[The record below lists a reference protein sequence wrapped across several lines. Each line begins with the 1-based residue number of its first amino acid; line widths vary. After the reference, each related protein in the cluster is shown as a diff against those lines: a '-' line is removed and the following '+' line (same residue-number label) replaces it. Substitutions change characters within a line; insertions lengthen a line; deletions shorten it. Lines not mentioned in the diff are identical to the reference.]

1 MSKIL
6 GIKLNQQLG
15 ILAVQEVQFV
25 QDNEGLIVI
34 KGNVGSGKSTVGAAV
49 TIGLAAGSERE
60 IPLDMKKYQGLD
72 IEECISYGDTPIY
85 LHTIYSDGKLTSSLY
100 ILDKDGKKSTNPI
113 IGGKKMTPAV
123 LRDILRTQLTFGV
136 DQFISEN
143 PRTQMEFMMGVYKDK
158 LREKGVIFDKSAPAY
173 QGSILWRLEQAKMER
188 TRIFSRVAELNAR
201 KNRLEEE
208 GYDEKN
214 IPLFVDIDSIE
225 KEKQESVKAYY
236 QSISDIDGKINV
248 AKVKASE
255 YNGIIKSYND
265 NLDTQREL
273 AQAKENEEVRVYNQK
288 VIAYNENLK
297 KISTAVNF
305 LIENG
310 CDLPLI
316 QWEKSL
322 HGEKELR
329 EAKVIQPI
337 NKIETN
343 EKGVYIYREG
353 LPEEVSKAF
362 KSLSDLRTEVLGYMK
377 EKEALKE
384 PEDTYTDRIEKAKR
398 TNLIAK
404 RWATFYEHQEADKL
418 VKDTL
423 NEYKKIFTSIDL
435 GVDGLRME
443 IIGDEDSTEIRT
455 TYNGVHNIEFFGNEK
470 KEYRNI
476 ASYSLTQRNV
486 LSILMQIYLLDEKR
500 KNGEE
505 GLRYLFLEAPMDL
518 KTRDLILEYQK
529 KHDLQILVSAT
540 GDYTQD
546 SLIDGE
552 YLIDGGYLLSKKL

>member
-1 MSKIL
+1 M
-6 GIKLNQQLG
+6 
-15 ILAVQEVQFV
+15 
-25 QDNEGLIVI
+25 
-34 KGNVGSGKSTVGAAV
+34 
-49 TIGLAAGSERE
+49 
-60 IPLDMKKYQGLD
+60 
-72 IEECISYGDTPIY
+72 
-85 LHTIYSDGKLTSSLY
+85 
-100 ILDKDGKKSTNPI
+100 
-113 IGGKKMTPAV
+113 
-123 LRDILRTQLTFGV
+123 
-136 DQFISEN
+136 
-143 PRTQMEFMMGVYKDK
+143 
-158 LREKGVIFDKSAPAY
+158 
-173 QGSILWRLEQAKMER
+173 
-188 TRIFSRVAELNAR
+188 
-201 KNRLEEE
+201 
-208 GYDEKN
+208 
-214 IPLFVDIDSIE
+214 
-225 KEKQESVKAYY
+225 
-236 QSISDIDGKINV
+236 
-248 AKVKASE
+248 
-255 YNGIIKSYND
+255 
-265 NLDTQREL
+265 

-529 KHDLQILVSAT
+529 KTRPSNL
-540 GDYTQD
+540 GF
-546 SLIDGE
+546 
-552 YLIDGGYLLSKKL
+552 GYG